1 LTPERPPES
10 SPRITVAAFAV
21 VALAIVGALILLLV
35 TRPEPVSIT
44 VFPPAPTATRAPTAT
59 PEAITVYVTGAVR
72 RPGSLLTLPYDSHVS
87 DALEGVGGVTEDADL
102 TAVNMA
108 ALLYDGDQVHVPS
121 REAVAITA
129 TPTGGEQINVN
140 RATAEDLMTLP
151 GIGPTLAERIIDY
164 RTRYGL
170 FAEAEDLLNVSGIGP
185 TLLEG
190 IADLIRFR

>member
-1 LTPERPPES
+1 LSLERPPES
-10 SPRITVAAFAV
+10 SPHVTVAAFALV
-21 VALAIVGALILLLV
+21 TLAIVGALILLLA
-35 TRPEPVSIT
+35 TRPDPVQIT
-44 VFPPAPTATRAPTAT
+44 VYPPNPTATLMPTAT

-87 DALEGVGGVTEDADL
+87 DALDAVGGVSDEADL
-102 TAVNMA
+102 TRVNMA
-108 ALLYDGDQVHVPS
+108 ALLYDGDQVHVPA
-121 REAVAITA
+121 REDVTIIATA
-129 TPTGGEQINVN
+129 TGGEQLNVN

-151 GIGPTLAERIIDY
+151 GIGPTLAERIIEY

-170 FAEAEDLLNVSGIGP
+170 FAEVDDLLNVSGIGP